1 MQVVLVKARLHD
13 FVYVFD
19 WNLLKEN
26 FVKSIP
32 FTPSQ
37 FGQSFYPK
45 LPFGGKFKDKQNGW
59 IRGIH
64 GNVFLNVVHNGFTAQ
79 NFEDASSLNKKAVV
93 KSVVAADEI

>member
-1 MQVVLVKARLHD
+1 MFLTEICSK
-13 FVYVFD
+13 
-19 WNLLKEN
+19 KT
-26 FVKSIP
+26 VKSIP
-32 FTPSQ
+32 FTPSK

>member
-32 FTPSQ
+32 FTPSK

-45 LPFGGKFKDKQNGW
+45 LRYGGNFKHKQNGC
-59 IRGIH
+59 IRSWFRKDVLIGQFPSMSVK
-64 GNVFLNVVHNGFTAQ
+64 VFG
-79 NFEDASSLNKKAVV
+79 
-93 KSVVAADEI
+93 